1 MARLLIKT
9 AGLKNRTLELRL
21 GVNRVGRDSDCEFCI
36 DHPTISSLHCELS
49 LSSDGVYLRDCKS
62 TNGTFVN
69 GKPVMEV
76 WLDPGQTVH
85 LGNVEMFVENTDAR
99 VEIPQFERPR
109 PKPPVVLPDGAILCP
124 RHPRKQA
131 TYKCTN
137 CREVMCGDCVHTVGI
152 KGGKPLLL
160 CPLCSHKCEPLQI
173 AEPKKKK
180 KRFLGLF
187 DTVKL
192 KFGHDA
198 PARNRSR
205 EPAAR
210 SQKLFTIFSSAAIQ
224 SGCSFMH
231 GMRVNSLPFPAMNC
245 SQPRI
250 PISSIVSR
258 QSETNAGQM
267 TSIRFFPSVAR
278 RGSS

>member
-9 AGLKNRTLELRL
+9 PGLENRTLELRL
-21 GVNRVGRDSDCEFCI
+21 GVNHVGRDPDCEFCI

-76 WLDPGQTVH
+76 WLDPGQTVR
-85 LGNVEMFVENTDAR
+85 LGDVELFVENTDAR

-131 TYKCTN
+131 IYKCTH
-137 CREVMCGDCVHTVGI
+137 CLEVMCGGCVHTVGI
-152 KGGKPLLL
+152 KGGTPLLL
-160 CPLCSHKCEPLQI
+160 CPLCSHKCEPI
-173 AEPKKKK
+173 RVAEPKKKK
-180 KRFLGLF
+180 KKFLGLF

-192 KFGHDA
+192 KFRHDV
-198 PARNRSR
+198 PRGK
-205 EPAAR
+205 
-210 SQKLFTIFSSAAIQ
+210 SQ
-224 SGCSFMH
+224 
-231 GMRVNSLPFPAMNC
+231 R
-245 SQPRI
+245 
-250 PISSIVSR
+250 
-258 QSETNAGQM
+258 
-267 TSIRFFPSVAR
+267 
-278 RGSS
+278 